1 MKPGVGWHSVAGN
14 VHLMIDSKPFLIE
27 PLISPEA
34 LGTVPWTRAWLS
46 GLAGRAGIQ
55 VSPYGMHDRKARRE
69 GLPAQRQKTPD
80 PVRKCAKAQIAAR
93 SAEKKTCGVLL
104 GARGL
109 GGVEGRSFHSAFEIQ
124 PTGRMRSRTLSGG
137 GPVSR
142 KLQTLYLLQR
152 HRREWRCR
160 SCLTE
165 VRHRHSHTL
174 TRSSR
179 SGSAV
184 GSQETYLALCWLGR

>member
-34 LGTVPWTRAWLS
+34 LGTVPWARAWLS
-46 GLAGRAGIQ
+46 GLASKCRLMGWDARQQGTQGRSAGTAAE
-55 VSPYGMHDRKARRE
+55 D
-69 GLPAQRQKTPD
+69 PD

-93 SAEKKTCGVLL
+93 SAEKKTGGVLL

-109 GGVEGRSFHSAFEIQ
+109 GGVEGRSFHSAFEFQ

-142 KLQTLYLLQR
+142 KLQTLYLSQR
-152 HRREWRCR
+152 RRREWRCR

-174 TRSSR
+174 THSSR

-184 GSQETYLALCWLGR
+184 GSRETFGAVLAGQVI